1 MADFG
6 LNNVKNDQ
14 FSPRFL
20 IVCFS
25 RNGLWNW
32 NDLLILEEYLILW
45 FRYFVSNCNWNCWLN
60 LWISMWSM
68 VHSWKYLQFFNVT
81 NVHFRVLKVDLRR
94 HYGGSMIKDTR
105 KSSISSKFQ
114 AWVRGEVNSFYDNM
128 KVW

>member
-1 MADFG
+1 MSKIINSVPDFLVCVSVG
-6 LNNVKNDQ
+6 MDYEIETIYWYCNVK
-14 FSPRFL
+14 F
-20 IVCFS
+20 
-25 RNGLWNW
+25 
-32 NDLLILEEYLILW
+32 LILEEYLILW

-81 NVHFRVLKVDLRR
+81 NVHFRVLNVDLRR
-94 HYGGSMIKDTR
+94 HYGGSMIKDMR